1 VARCCLPVTFPT
13 EKTMTQIRILEVFR
27 YNGGLVFDDPEKGL
41 DKEAFVAGID
51 DMLETLMTIKG
62 ITERFKLTF
71 SPQPFPG
78 YELSLQW
85 QRPEF
90 EGNWYYCPELETEGW
105 LCPALYHYFET
116 APQALYVRVDPLA

>member
-1 VARCCLPVTFPT
+1 
-13 EKTMTQIRILEVFR
+13 MTQIRILEVFR

-51 DMLETLMTIKG
+51 GMLEILMATKG

-78 YELSLQW
+78 YELSLEW

-90 EGNWYYCPELETEGW
+90 EGNWYYCAALEAEGW
-105 LCPALYHYFET
+105 LCPALYCYFET